1 MTFSEVETITTR
13 LPSWTGGV
21 DPDRA
26 KRVSGDGVVEI
37 PRFAQ
42 DDRDPDCRQSTTP
55 PRQIRFAHLSRHP
68 SCPGVSSRYRAKRV
82 SGRGVFDGEKSAF

>member
-42 DDRDPDCRQSTTP
+42 DDKVPDLCN
-55 PRQIRFAHLSRHP
+55 P
-68 SCPGVSSRYRAKRV
+68 SSPSVTREG
-82 SGRGVFDGEKSAF
+82 DGK